1 MNSNR
6 WHSES
11 QKENTKKNGCMGHP
25 FFFESAYHF
34 CASAFYALFISCQ
47 FVFVAISFPM
57 CQTFFLKKRNRY
69 LVRFLCGHSAYIT
82 RTLRGHFPWIF
93 PRLSFDAV
101 HYSPNL
107 HDFSRLPSRQI
118 RVIVRL
124 QYYGFPEPFRV
135 CHFPSRHF
143 EAFSHPLVLP
153 ILYGFLELVNPVSP
167 FSPPCRQLVLDP
179 NALRFDNIDKC
190 GQKHRNNVHYVVYY
204 GEHYPLGCLCYALHG
219 AIF

>member
-1 MNSNR
+1 MYAQTYFGIFEPSMVCDLIQWTRFIFCKVIFFIRPNR
-6 WHSES
+6 
-11 QKENTKKNGCMGHP
+11 
-25 FFFESAYHF
+25 
-34 CASAFYALFISCQ
+34 ASILLPYRFADVKY
-47 FVFVAISFPM
+47 
-57 CQTFFLKKRNRY
+57 FLKKRNRY
-69 LVRFLCGHSAYIT
+69 LVRFLCGHSADIA

-135 CHFPSRHF
+135 RHFPSRHF

-167 FSPPCRQLVLDP
+167 FRPPCRQFVLDP
-179 NALRFDNIDKC
+179 NALRFDNMDKS
-190 GQKHRNNVHYVVYY
+190 GQKHRYNVHRVVYY
-204 GEHYPLGCLCYALHG
+204 GERYPLRCLCYALHG
-219 AIF
+219 VIF